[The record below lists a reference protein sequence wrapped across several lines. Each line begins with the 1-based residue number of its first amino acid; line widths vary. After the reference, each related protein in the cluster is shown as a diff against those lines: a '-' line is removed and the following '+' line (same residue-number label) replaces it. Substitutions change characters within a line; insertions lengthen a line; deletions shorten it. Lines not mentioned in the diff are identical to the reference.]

1 MTNPH
6 LYSINVPAQTLGV
19 TGTLQVLE
27 VDLFDVLTDEQRQRL
42 NDKTFIQAT
51 KRFQYSIYIND
62 AEKTTYE
69 GVLVQKDILLPIT
82 FPYNKPMPICIILYQ
97 LHVPQMQFHING
109 HFFIPPTHTN
119 TSNVALHMIPQPMTM
134 PTAKDG
140 RGKEEDENN
149 SEDVEEEEGE
159 EEEGEKEDENNSEG
173 EEEEGEEEE
182 GEEEAG
188 EEEDENN
195 SEGVE
200 GESNSDDGD
209 EDVAE
214 EDADDSGN
222 DEDTPSNLTCT
233 YIDKLM
239 GTTSTKPKCRVTR

>member
-27 VDLFDVLTDEQRQRL
+27 VDLFDVLTDEQRQRI
-42 NDKTFIQAT
+42 NDKTFVHAT
-51 KRFQYSIYIND
+51 KRFQYSIYIHD

-82 FPYNKPMPICIILYQ
+82 FPYNKPMPLCFVLYQ
-97 LHVPQMQFHING
+97 LHLPQMQFHING
-109 HFFIPPTHTN
+109 HFFLPPTHTN
-119 TSNVALHMIPQPMTM
+119 TSNVALHMIPQPMTI
-134 PTAKDG
+134 PTATDG
-140 RGKEEDENN
+140 RGEDEEGEEEDENN
-149 SEDVEEEEGE
+149 SEGVEEE
-159 EEEGEKEDENNSEG
+159 D
-173 EEEEGEEEE
+173 
-182 GEEEAG
+182 G

-214 EDADDSGN
+214 EDANDSGN

-239 GTTSTKPKCRVTR
+239 GTTSKSTTSTKPKCRVTR